1 VHRSRDAGPQRGSVS
16 GVRPVT
22 ALVLA
27 GVLGACR
34 AVPTPA
40 TAEGESPPSGFPR
53 TVVDSGGV
61 AIRLA
66 AAPRRIVSQTLAT
79 DEILFAIVDPV
90 RIVGVSTL
98 AVDPT
103 YSNVVDAAKAR
114 GAPAIRSAEDVIALR
129 PDLIFVASYSRAEIV
144 ELLRASGAP
153 VCRFGAFDSIADVLE
168 NIRRTGRAVGADAEA
183 DRLVADVERRLA
195 QLRDRPRPPGRPRVL
210 SFTPSGQ
217 SAGAKT
223 TFDDIVRHAGG
234 INVAAERGFSGFP
247 RLSVEQVLAWDPDV
261 IVTGAGPGQAAGVK
275 AALLANPGIAAT
287 RAARGGH
294 IVILQDRTLLAASHH
309 VVDAVDELAR
319 ALDAFEAVK

>member
-1 VHRSRDAGPQRGSVS
+1 MRW
-16 GVRPVT
+16 
-22 ALVLA
+22 
-27 GVLGACR
+27 LGACLIASAALSACSPVDR
-34 AVPTPA
+34 GAASGVEAVA
-40 TAEGESPPSGFPR
+40 SGFPR
-53 TVVDSGGV
+53 AVTDAGG
-61 AIRLA
+61 ATIRLA
-66 AAPRRIVSQTLAT
+66 APPQRIVSQTLAT
-79 DEILFAIVDPV
+79 DEILFAIVDPI

-103 YSNVVDAAKAR
+103 YSNVVVAARAR
-114 GAPAIRSAEDVIALR
+114 GAPPIRSAEDVIALR

-153 VCRFGAFDSIADVLE
+153 VYRFGAFDSIADVLE

-183 DRLVADVERRLA
+183 ARLVADVERRLA
-195 QLRDRPRPPGRPRVL
+195 QFRDRPRPPGRPRVL